1 MSFSASQVAF
11 NPTGNTVAITANNPA
26 PTGVTALPRNPD
38 YTLDVGQFRVV
49 NSSTGTIIHLGWGAT
64 AAAAATNAAAAASGT
79 PAAGL
84 PILPGGVEVL
94 RFTPGVFF
102 SAFAS
107 SASTVFITPGQG
119 L

>member
-1 MSFSASQVAF
+1 MSFSSSQIAF

-26 PTGVTALPRNPD
+26 PTGVQALPRNPN

-49 NSSTGTIIHLGWGAT
+49 NSSTTLVVHIGWGAT
-64 AAAAATNAAAAASGT
+64 AAAAAANAAAAASGT

-84 PILPGGVEVL
+84 PILPNGVEVL

-107 SASTVFITPGQG
+107 GASTVFITPGQG

>member
-1 MSFSASQVAF
+1 MSGVAVS
-11 NPTGNTVAITANNPA
+11 G
-26 PTGVTALPRNPD
+26 L
-38 YTLDVGQFRVV
+38 VV
-49 NSSTGTIIHLGWGAT
+49 VR
-64 AAAAATNAAAAASGT
+64 
-79 PAAGL
+79 
-84 PILPGGVEVL
+84 GGVEVL